1 VRIRLPSS
9 HVFTRFRFSPLDVIW
24 AAMSPMLALY
34 LSSAYILTDGDV
46 SHTGSYCLI
55 SLTISLF
62 AFAVFRVH
70 VGLPRY
76 LSARDVTALAQAVAV
91 GELMTCVVLFG
102 LTRLDGIPRSTPAI
116 HALLL
121 WAGLVAVRGLANIA
135 DRGRKLAQGSRIGPR
150 EHLIL
155 IGLNDL
161 SAFFIR
167 FLESVADGRQRV
179 IAVLD
184 PDTRWI
190 GRAVHRVPVLG
201 QPAHLDAIVE
211 EFATHG
217 VRTDRIVVAGAPDMF
232 GGRAMEEVRSVCAQR
247 DLDLEFL
254 PQLFRT
260 GGSERARSA
269 AAPDSTIDSAAP
281 ALVPSPYFTVKQVID
296 FAVALVLI
304 VASALLWTPAAL
316 LIWLFVGSPILF
328 WQQRVGRGGSEFDL
342 QKLRTLRPSVDQ
354 QGQRVR
360 EADRLSW
367 IGRILRYTRV
377 DELPQLL
384 NVLAGEMSVVGP
396 RPLLPRDQPQSPA
409 RRLLVRPGITGW
421 AQVNGGNL
429 LSAEE
434 KQVLDEWYIR
444 NASLWLD
451 LRIVAMTPFRMIGG
465 DRRRERAL
473 AQAAM
478 PVAGRGRREAMRPS
492 AAALG
497 D

>member
-24 AAMSPMLALY
+24 AAVSPLLALY

-55 SLTISLF
+55 SVAISLF

-102 LTRLDGIPRSTPAI
+102 LTRLDGIPRSAPAI

-121 WAGLVAVRGLANIA
+121 WAGLVAVRELANIA
-135 DRGRKLAQGSRIGPR
+135 DRGRKLPQGSRIGPR

-184 PDTRWI
+184 PDARWI
-190 GRAVHRVPVLG
+190 GRAVLRVPVLG

-217 VRTDRIVVAGAPDMF
+217 VRTDRIVVAGAPGMF
-232 GGRAMEEVRSVCAQR
+232 SGAALQEVRRVCAHR
-247 DLDLEFL
+247 NIELEFL
-254 PQLFRT
+254 QQPFRRGT
-260 GGSERARSA
+260 SERTREAG
-269 AAPDSTIDSAAP
+269 APHPTMELAFQ
-281 ALVPSPYFTVKQVID
+281 PSPYFAFKHAID
-296 FAVALVLI
+296 FAVALGLI
-304 VASALLWTPAAL
+304 VAVLPLWALAAL
-316 LIWLFVGSPILF
+316 LIRLFVGSPILF
-328 WQQRVGRGGSEFDL
+328 WQQRVGRGGSDFDL

-354 QGQRVR
+354 RGQRVR

-367 IGRILRYTRV
+367 IGRVLRYTRV

-478 PVAGRGRREAMRPS
+478 PVAGRGRREDMRPS

>member
-1 VRIRLPSS
+1 
-9 HVFTRFRFSPLDVIW
+9 
-24 AAMSPMLALY
+24 
-34 LSSAYILTDGDV
+34 
-46 SHTGSYCLI
+46 
-55 SLTISLF
+55 
-62 AFAVFRVH
+62 
-70 VGLPRY
+70 
-76 LSARDVTALAQAVAV
+76 
-91 GELMTCVVLFG
+91 
-102 LTRLDGIPRSTPAI
+102 
-116 HALLL
+116 
-121 WAGLVAVRGLANIA
+121 
-135 DRGRKLAQGSRIGPR
+135 
-150 EHLIL
+150 
-155 IGLNDL
+155 
-161 SAFFIR
+161 
-167 FLESVADGRQRV
+167 
-179 IAVLD
+179 
-184 PDTRWI
+184 
-190 GRAVHRVPVLG
+190 
-201 QPAHLDAIVE
+201 
-211 EFATHG
+211 
-217 VRTDRIVVAGAPDMF
+217 VAGAPGMF
-232 GGRAMEEVRSVCAQR
+232 SGAALQEVRRVCAHR
-247 DLDLEFL
+247 NIELEFL
-254 PQLFRT
+254 PQPFRRGT
-260 GGSERARSA
+260 SERTREAG
-269 AAPDSTIDSAAP
+269 APHPTMEP
-281 ALVPSPYFTVKQVID
+281 AFQPSPYFAFKHAID
-296 FAVALVLI
+296 FAVALGLI
-304 VASALLWTPAAL
+304 VAALPLWALAAL
-316 LIWLFVGSPILF
+316 LIRLFVGSPILF
-328 WQQRVGRGGSEFDL
+328 WQQRVGRGGSDFDL

-354 QGQRVR
+354 RGQRVR

-367 IGRILRYTRV
+367 IGRVLRYTRV